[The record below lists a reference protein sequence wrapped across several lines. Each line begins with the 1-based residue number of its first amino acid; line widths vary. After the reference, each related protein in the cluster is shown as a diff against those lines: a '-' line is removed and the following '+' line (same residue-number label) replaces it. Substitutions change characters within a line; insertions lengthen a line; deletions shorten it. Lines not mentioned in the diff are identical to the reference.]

1 MRASFLL
8 SLLAPASFALNKH
21 VAIVTG
27 GTRGI
32 GKGIAE
38 ALASQSFDLLLTYNS
53 DADAAAATAA
63 ELTEAYG
70 CAVECVGGDVSQPA
84 TRDAIFAK
92 FDEAFGATRALG
104 AVVHNAGQ
112 YVGVTSSNADGIG
125 PSPQLGFG
133 DGSLLGEDGAPDLS
147 VMHYYQRMR
156 GDGRH
161 EGDSTSLQRECAAR
175 ARLGNGTHASR
186 ALREMIAR
194 PKLGRNERKTTERGA
209 FEVRH
214 VAPLCCPG
222 TATPTST
229 SASGASRA
237 WARAAGRSSASRRPA
252 AR

>member
-1 MRASFLL
+1 MHASLL
-8 SLLAPASFALNKH
+8 LLLLAPASFALNKH

-53 DADAAAATAA
+53 DADAAEKTAA
-63 ELTEAYG
+63 EITEAYG

-92 FDEAFGATRALG
+92 FDEAFKATHALG

-133 DGSLLGEDGAPDLS
+133 DGSLLGDDGAPDLG
-147 VMHYYQRMR
+147 VMHYYQRMY
-156 GDGRH
+156 GAVCK
-161 EGDSTSLQRECAAR
+161 SNLQPDFNVRVFEC
-175 ARLGNGTHASR
+175 
-186 ALREMIAR
+186 
-194 PKLGRNERKTTERGA
+194 
-209 FEVRH
+209 FD
-214 VAPLCCPG
+214 
-222 TATPTST
+222 TST
-229 SASGASRA
+229 SAVLRELAESNRFVQK
-237 WARAAGRSSASRRPA
+237 SAESTSI
-252 AR
+252 

>member
-63 ELTEAYG
+63 EITEAYG

-92 FDEAFGATRALG
+92 FDEAFKATHALG

-125 PSPQLGFG
+125 PSARRRRRFRETRSN
-133 DGSLLGEDGAPDLS
+133 GSF
-147 VMHYYQRMR
+147 V
-156 GDGRH
+156 GR
-161 EGDSTSLQRECAAR
+161 
-175 ARLGNGTHASR
+175 
-186 ALREMIAR
+186 
-194 PKLGRNERKTTERGA
+194 P
-209 FEVRH
+209 
-214 VAPLCCPG
+214 
-222 TATPTST
+222 
-229 SASGASRA
+229 
-237 WARAAGRSSASRRPA
+237 SSASATARCSARTARRT
-252 AR
+252 

>member
-1 MRASFLL
+1 MRASLL
-8 SLLAPASFALNKH
+8 LLLLAPASFALNKH

-92 FDEAFGATRALG
+92 FDEAFEATHALG

-147 VMHYYQRMR
+147 VMHYYQRMY
-156 GDGRH
+156 GDGQH
-161 EGDSTSLQRECAAR
+161 KGDSTSLQRECFAR

-194 PKLGRNERKTTERGA
+194 PKLSRNERKTTERGA
-209 FEVRH
+209 FEVRN
-214 VAPLCCPG
+214 VAPFCCPG